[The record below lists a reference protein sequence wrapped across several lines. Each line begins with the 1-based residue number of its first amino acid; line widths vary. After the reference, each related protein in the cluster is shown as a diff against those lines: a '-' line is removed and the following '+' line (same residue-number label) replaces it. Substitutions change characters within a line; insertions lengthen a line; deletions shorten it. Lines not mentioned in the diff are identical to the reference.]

1 MLSNFSFSDS
11 TVGFL
16 IEGKFDTKTVDKLI
30 SDIEEKLKIY
40 DRINLYIEDVGI
52 ETFYIPALIKEILFK
67 LKHKDR
73 FHKVALI
80 SNRKWIRACG
90 NISSLFTD
98 SITQNFTS
106 EDRLKAMTWIAR
118 S

>member
-16 IEGKFDTKTVDKLI
+16 IEGKFDNETVEKLI
-30 SDIEEKLKIY
+30 SEIEEKLKIY
-40 DRINLYIEDVGI
+40 DKINLYVEDVGI
-52 ETFYIPALIKEILFK
+52 ETFHIPALIKEIHFK
-67 LKHKDR
+67 IKHKNR
-73 FHKVALI
+73 FHKVALV
-80 SNRKWIRACG
+80 SSRKWISACG

-106 EDRLKAMTWIAR
+106 EERLKAMTWIAAR
-118 S
+118 

>member
-16 IEGKFDTKTVDKLI
+16 IEGKFDTETVNKLL
-30 SDIEEKLKIY
+30 SDIEAKLKVY
-40 DRINLYIEDVGI
+40 DQINLYIEDVGI
-52 ETFYIPALIKEILFK
+52 KSFHLPALIKETIFK

-73 FHKVALI
+73 FYKVALV
-80 SNRKWIRACG
+80 SNRKWIHACG
-90 NISSLFTD
+90 SISSLFTD

-106 EDRLKAMTWIAR
+106 ENRLKAMTWIAEG
-118 S
+118 